1 MLRKIMIGLTG
12 AAAIAV
18 VTVMAMPNVASARGG
33 HGGWHG
39 GHGGWHG
46 GYRGGYY
53 RGGYYGYGYPYAY
66 NPYAN
71 CYRNVRV
78 ATPYGWGWQRV
89 YVCG

>member
-12 AAAIAV
+12 AASIAV
-18 VTVMAMPNVASARGG
+18 VAVMAMPADASARGG

-66 NPYAN
+66 NPYAS